1 MLSQRALPRAIAL
14 SFTPQFTG
22 TMASNLFASGLS
34 KVAHGTE
41 GKKVADLAT
50 DTKNYQDSNNR
61 ETSDWL
67 VQQTPHIEQQLTR
80 QQGR

>member
-1 MLSQRALPRAIAL
+1 
-14 SFTPQFTG
+14 
-22 TMASNLFASGLS
+22 MASNLFASGLS
-34 KVAHGTE
+34 KVAHGIE

-67 VQQTPHIEQQLTR
+67 VQ
-80 QQGR
+80 